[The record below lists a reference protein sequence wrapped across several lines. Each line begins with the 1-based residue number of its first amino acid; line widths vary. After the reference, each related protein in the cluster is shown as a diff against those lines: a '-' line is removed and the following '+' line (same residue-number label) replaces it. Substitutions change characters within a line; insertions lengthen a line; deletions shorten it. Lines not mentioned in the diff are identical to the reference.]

1 MTCHARRRD
10 FYLIFLCGDL
20 KKKKHYIS
28 VLENS
33 GVHVDVVQT
42 FSFSLFMHSL
52 FKLFNGLLSF
62 SPPGLFALILC
73 LSVFDQFLFL
83 IKSLDFGL

>member
-1 MTCHARRRD
+1 MIFILF
-10 FYLIFLCGDL
+10 FYVDTL
-20 KKKKHYIS
+20 KEKEGKKSRK
-28 VLENS
+28 S
-33 GVHVDVVQT
+33 GVHVDIVQT

>member
-1 MTCHARRRD
+1 MIFILF
-10 FYLIFLCGDL
+10 FYVETFFLL
-20 KKKKHYIS
+20 KKQKIS

-52 FKLFNGLLSF
+52 FRLFNGLLSF
-62 SPPGLFALILC
+62 SPPGLFALM
-73 LSVFDQFLFL
+73 LSMFDQFLFL
-83 IKSLDFGL
+83 IKALDFGL

>member
-1 MTCHARRRD
+1 MPT
-10 FYLIFLCGDL
+10 YKKTLFLSYFFMWRL
-20 KKKKHYIS
+20 KKKKKQKIS

-52 FKLFNGLLSF
+52 FKLFNV
-62 SPPGLFALILC
+62 PGLFALILC
-73 LSVFDQFLFL
+73 LSVFDQFLIL
-83 IKSLDFGL
+83 IKALDFGL